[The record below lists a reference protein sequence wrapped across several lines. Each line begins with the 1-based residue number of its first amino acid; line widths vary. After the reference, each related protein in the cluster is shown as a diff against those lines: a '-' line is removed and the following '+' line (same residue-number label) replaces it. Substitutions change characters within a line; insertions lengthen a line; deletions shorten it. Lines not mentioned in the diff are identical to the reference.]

1 MNAHLDHAPQSKG
14 NTKMPTD
21 NDSGISMPSRV
32 FVQAQLEMTA
42 PGDSDEQEADAVA
55 DAVISKGK
63 IARSVSKGHFGNGIE
78 LTSQMGAQLASLQG
92 HGSQLYGDLKSRME
106 SGFERDFSN
115 VRIHT
120 GSKAAE
126 LSSSIGAR
134 AFTYGNDIY
143 FNQGQFQP
151 GTAQGDRLIAHEL
164 THTVQQS
171 GKVSRDL
178 FPMNGFGDDYAQT
191 LTENNKKEKERDEKG
206 EKDEIRNI
214 RNKYKIPK
222 YLRYIIEY
230 LFEYYGHLTDITV
243 ADCYYHAVLEHSFFK
258 RKHFSNNLK
267 LFYGENNDSLSP
279 LPPDGF
285 FDDDLEK
292 GVAKWHYQV
301 IQDKINKSPK
311 PSSNAGPLVTAQSQ
325 MRDVI
330 YRNQIDPDMAPVIRE
345 IEAQY
350 LQFRINDLT
359 PYGAKHLDTSGV
371 IKPGVWEAGLVFMLV
386 TPFLAAGAISGAVI
400 GGAGGLTMGNG
411 FALAMGSQKAKVIV
425 GVTKNGLSLAYSLLT
440 ASEEEKNNP
449 DFMKD
454 KIIDCC
460 VNILLDALFDYYGA
474 DISTLKKTVAWEG
487 IRSAFKT
494 VWDMIKDG
502 ADWDDMASV
511 LARALSTALSNSGIP
526 AFAGIE
532 VPVSFFSA
540 DMINS
545 MLGLLVGD
553 SKYKGTDKD
562 DQSELTDY
570 QQMQIGFLNYSMLL
584 LSVNSNS

>member
-1 MNAHLDHAPQSKG
+1 
-14 NTKMPTD
+14 MPTD
-21 NDSGISMPSRV
+21 NDTGISLPSRV

-55 DAVISKGK
+55 EAVISKGK
-63 IARSVSKGHFGNGIE
+63 IARSVSKGHSGNGIE
-78 LTSQMGAQLASLQG
+78 LTSRMGTQLASLQG

-106 SGFERDFSN
+106 SSFGRDFSN

-126 LSSSIGAR
+126 LSNSIGAR

-178 FPMNGFGDDYAQT
+178 FPMDGFGDDYAQT
-191 LTENNKKEKERDEKG
+191 LTEKNKNEKEKDEKG

-214 RNKYKIPK
+214 QNKYKIPK

-258 RKHFSNNLK
+258 RKHFADNLK

-279 LPPDGF
+279 LPPDSF
-285 FDDDLEK
+285 FDEDLEK
-292 GVAKWHYQV
+292 GVAKWHYLV

-330 YRNQIDPDMAPVIRE
+330 YRNQTDSDMAPVIRE
-345 IEAQY
+345 IEEQY

-371 IKPGVWEAGLVFMLV
+371 IKPGIWEAGLVFMLV
-386 TPFLAAGAISGAVI
+386 TPFLAAGAISGAII

-411 FALAMGSQKAKVIV
+411 FAFAMGSQKAKVIV

-440 ASEEEKNNP
+440 ASEKERNNP

-474 DISTLKKTVAWEG
+474 DITALKKTVAWEG

-494 VWDMIKDG
+494 VWDMVKDG
-502 ADWDDMASV
+502 ASMDDIASV
-511 LARALSTALSNSGIP
+511 LARALSTVLSNSGIP
-526 AFAGIE
+526 AFAGID

-540 DMINS
+540 EMINS

-553 SKYKGTDKD
+553 SKYKGSDKD

-584 LSVNSNS
+584 LSANSNS